1 MHQHQHLLKL
11 LIKGNSK
18 GLTLIETI
26 VATLVVGILVSS
38 VLPILL
44 LATAIRVQARRIDR
58 ATQFARSYLEG
69 IAARPA
75 EIQVLQSYTQ
85 IVVPNSPACPTGGT
99 AYSFDCVLP
108 PGGSGIPPTELVK
121 ISGVLLDGNND
132 GFSTNDSQD
141 FVLQPM
147 VNPNVARGVEV
158 GVRIYRANAF
168 TGGSTLTGTSMG
180 LLKSDNECSGSGLG
194 APINCPMVVMRADV
208 LR

>member
-11 LIKGNSK
+11 LTKGKSK

-26 VATLVVGILVSS
+26 VATLVVGTLVSS

-44 LATAIRVQARRIDR
+44 LATVIRVQARRIDR
-58 ATQFARSYLEG
+58 ATQFARGYLEW

-75 EIQVLQSYTQ
+75 EIQVLQGYTQ
-85 IVVPNSPACPTGGT
+85 IVVPNSEVCPSGGI

-108 PGGSGIPPTELVK
+108 PGNGGIPTTDLVK
-121 ISGVLLDGNND
+121 IPGVLLDGNND
-132 GFSTNDSQD
+132 GFSTDDPED

-158 GVRIYRANAF
+158 GVRVYRANAF
-168 TGGSTLTGTSMG
+168 TGGSTLTGASMG
-180 LLKSDNECSGSGLG
+180 LLRSDNECSGSGLG
-194 APINCPMVVMRADV
+194 APINCPMVVMRADIV
-208 LR
+208 R